1 MNDARGGVADCAWG
15 CRYVENTLQENK
27 LFDYEGLVEG
37 NESYKHRLR
46 FWTVELC
53 QQRPQTWDIVL
64 AVSSHLVRALV
75 ALLIETCGSSAEMA
89 RFCTP
94 VGYSSMSYRLS

>member
-1 MNDARGGVADCAWG
+1 M
-15 CRYVENTLQENK
+15 ENTLQENK
-27 LFDYEGLVEG
+27 IFDYKGLVEG
-37 NESYKHRLR
+37 NESYKNRLR

-64 AVSSHLVRALV
+64 AVSSYLLWASNYLPV
-75 ALLIETCGSSAEMA
+75 ALLIETGGSSAEMA

-94 VGYSSMSYRLS
+94 VGYSSMSYRLSWLSR